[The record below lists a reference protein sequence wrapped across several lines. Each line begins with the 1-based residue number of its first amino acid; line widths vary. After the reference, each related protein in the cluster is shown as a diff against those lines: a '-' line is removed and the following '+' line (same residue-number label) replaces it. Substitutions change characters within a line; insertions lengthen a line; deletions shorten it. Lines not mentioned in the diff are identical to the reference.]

1 MTPEGKVKAEIR
13 EYLKSIG
20 AYYVQPIGS
29 GYGAA
34 SLDFFVC
41 YRGRFIAIEAKRPGG
56 KPTPRQALIMQEV
69 LEAGGYPLLV
79 DDVDELKRFIER
91 WHWPQLILNERFF

>member
-1 MTPEGKVKAEIR
+1 MTSPEGRVKAEIR

-20 AYYVQPIGS
+20 AWYVQPIGS

-56 KPTPRQALIMQEV
+56 KPTPRQDAIMKEVRAAYGYAWLIDNLHDLQQRV
-69 LEAGGYPLLV
+69 LDL
-79 DDVDELKRFIER
+79 
-91 WHWPQLILNERFF
+91 